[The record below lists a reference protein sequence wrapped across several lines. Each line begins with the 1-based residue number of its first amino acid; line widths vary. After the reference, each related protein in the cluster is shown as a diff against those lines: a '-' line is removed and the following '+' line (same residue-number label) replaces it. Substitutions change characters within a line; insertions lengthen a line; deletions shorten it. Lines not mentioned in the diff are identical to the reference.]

1 MSEATTPT
9 IGGTETE
16 EFSTSQESIPVP
28 YIAGTR
34 KVGVNWLTN
43 TYNQRTVEVEADTGK
58 KGGSGKK
65 GGGADTG
72 VYDYYGSIAAAVC
85 MGSVDVLVSISFDG
99 EQVWKGDVERSDSDD
114 PFEDTIAG
122 YGDFHFYWG
131 TETQTLKDDVII
143 PGEGGLP
150 DTVVKGSILKASNND
165 KGEDHP
171 DYRGVALIEFRDILF
186 GREKVTAP
194 NIEIVVSR
202 QAVEPFASASAR
214 ILDDGQNNPLCAVA
228 ELLTN
233 TRYGLGMS
241 PSLFNSTSFQD
252 TATAILL
259 NKDLMYCSPFLDK
272 QEPLRAVLNDMTEVS
287 DSFLVWGAEDSL
299 IHASYWN
306 HGVPLTEEEITALPL
321 ITLDDLTESPDMEA
335 ESWSGIP
342 TGFVVT
348 FSDREKLYKRS
359 SDKYEDLSL
368 VELTGEPS
376 RRTLSRLWITRREQ
390 VVAHAAEWSK
400 TLSRPSLGGELAVR
414 RAKASTMNV
423 GDLFRLDV
431 DIEPGGPDPL
441 TGDGVSVVQVCRL
454 LEKTSNQVGA
464 KGLTFKAE
472 TNLVPLTYTP
482 DIVTPVPDTTTF
494 PKPEAFVYVRPMELP
509 PSLSETEYGVAI
521 LAQRADNMTV
531 GYGVLFDTDNSA
543 GDFPALGNQR
553 TFAVRA
559 SLQNAFTDTDTI
571 PRINTSISNQFD
583 LDNFDHT
590 PGDVSADA
598 DQYLLIVAEIEGTQI
613 KNDINGFAITEV
625 MAVRAIT
632 LVSPD
637 QYDVSV
643 YRGRFSSGEHS
654 FSAGAEAWL
663 VRRSSLNIYSH
674 PEFPALA
681 STQDNAYFKTAP
693 FNVYRTR
700 DITDPSVSFKFPVN
714 RYYAPKIAL
723 DTLEPTPLAG
733 VPYIVK
739 GTITDQDGDLSFWSV
754 SYRPSSGSE
763 ETTVAGGPIENTD
776 EYAFEVPIT
785 FSGLDIGTEYAII
798 VRAKDS
804 TTFIDSYVEEVIL
817 KTVSVAESGTTQ
829 QPLNVTATGGEGAM
843 FGNVWL
849 SWEPPTAGSGVAYLD
864 YYEVRQGAVS
874 PLTDENA
881 EVIGNTGATFF
892 AAPVEDTDTYFFQVR
907 SRDTSGNYSAWTAEV
922 SGNGISD
929 ATPGPNSITTA
940 MIQNDAIIAEKIGVG
955 EIGHVA
961 ISDGAIRADEL
972 AANAV
977 IADKINAN
985 AVTAAKIAAGAVT
998 ADAVSTNTIITNKAN
1013 IQDAVITSA
1022 KIVELLADKIATG
1035 TLSAAEI
1042 TLLSRNAAIKSD
1054 NFDPSNGFKID
1065 GDGNAAFS
1073 NLEVRG
1079 DSILGSGTDG
1089 IIYGAFTGS
1098 GAGVYIDS
1106 PDELDLDV
1114 SGHNR
1119 IRFILKREGSAT
1131 NFSGSV
1137 WFKNTAG
1144 ATAWTADKSIAF
1156 TATGADEDYVYVD
1169 LDMSTHAAWGANTL
1183 DQLRIYPA
1191 DVEDTGDFSI
1201 GYVRIINESSS
1212 ILDSW
1217 EFTTTDEGWT
1227 GTGLNVQELEWRVG
1241 TQNVLQSANYVPGT
1255 AGWAIRGDGSAEFS
1269 NINIYGEVP
1278 NPEGFIGHVQLAS
1291 GSVYTYQTPVE
1302 VTLSCA
1308 YGCFIMYTTDGSIPT
1323 GTHGTLAN
1331 SGDTAEVGI
1340 GSCTFRAI
1348 AFESTTSKSSQVET
1362 WQIYTAPPMAC
1373 TWDDILCGVRVMT
1386 RPVPYIC
1393 MQAYDGWSGDE
1404 PTIYATGSAFYD
1416 HDIQQVGWFYDFS
1429 EMYEA
1434 SWAQQW
1440 DSLWYFFC
1448 TSQSVT
1454 AKVGY
1459 VYMPHLQSDLT
1470 YPYWSSITSVYE
1482 DLDTVEP
1489 NMPGYNATYRYDCV
1503 RSSGDSGG
1511 GPGAYLYPDAV
1522 SNWRDV

>member
-99 EQVWKGDVERSDSDD
+99 EQVWKGDVDRSGSDG

-131 TETQTLKDDVII
+131 TETQTLN
-143 PGEGGLP
+143 GN
-150 DTVVKGSILKASNND
+150 SILKASNND
-165 KGEDHP
+165 KGEGHP
-171 DYRGVALIEFRDILF
+171 DYRGVAFIEFRDILF

-194 NIEIVVSR
+194 NVEIVVSR

-241 PSLFNSTSFQD
+241 PSLFNPASFQN
-252 TATAILL
+252 TATAIHL

-272 QEPLRAVLNDMTEVS
+272 QEHLRAVLNDMTDVS

-306 HGVPLTEEEITALPL
+306 HGVPLTDEEITALPL
-321 ITLDDLTESPDMEA
+321 ITLEDLTESPDMEA

-368 VELTGEPS
+368 VALTGEPS

-390 VVAHAAEWSK
+390 AIAHASEWSK

-431 DIEPGGPDPL
+431 DIEPGG
-441 TGDGVSVVQVCRL
+441 VQAVQVCRL

-482 DIVTPVPDTTTF
+482 DIATPTPDTITF

-543 GDFPALGNQR
+543 GEFPAIGNQR

-559 SLQNAFTDTDTI
+559 SLQDAFTDSDTV

-583 LDNFDHT
+583 LDNFGHT
-590 PGDVSADA
+590 PGEVSAEA
-598 DQYLLIVAEIEGTQI
+598 NQYLLIAAEIEGSQI
-613 KNDINGFAITEV
+613 KNDTNGFAIMEV
-625 MAVRAIT
+625 MSVVALT

-637 QYDVSV
+637 QYDVTV
-643 YRGRFSSGEHS
+643 KRGRFSSGKHS

-681 STQDNAYFKTAP
+681 SNQDNAYFKTVP

-700 DITDPSVSFKFPVN
+700 DITDAPDPSVAFKFPVD
-714 RYYAPKIAL
+714 RYYAPKISL
-723 DTLEPTPLAG
+723 GTLEPTPLAG

-776 EYAFEVPIT
+776 EHPFEVPIT
-785 FSGLDIGTEYAII
+785 FSGLDIGIEYAII

-817 KTVSVAESGTTQ
+817 KTVSVADSGTTY

-849 SWEPPTAGSGVAYLD
+849 SWEPPTAGSGVTYLD
-864 YYEVRQGAVS
+864 YYEIRRAAAMGMEGA
-874 PLTDENA
+874 EI
-881 EVIGNTGATFF
+881 IGNTGATFF
-892 AAPVEDTDTYFFQVR
+892 AAPVEDTNTYFFQVR

-929 ATPGPNSITTA
+929 VDATPGPDSITTA
-940 MIQNDAIIAEKIGVG
+940 MIQNDAIIAEKIGDG
-955 EIGHVA
+955 EVGHVA
-961 ISDGAIRADEL
+961 IADGAIRADEL
-972 AANAV
+972 ATNAV
-977 IADKINAN
+977 VADKINAN
-985 AVTAAKIAAGAVT
+985 AVTAAKIATGAVT
-998 ADAVSTNTIITNKAN
+998 ADAVSSNTIITNTAN
-1013 IQDAVITSA
+1013 IQDAVISSA
-1022 KIVELLADKIATG
+1022 KIIELFADKIATG

-1054 NFDPSNGFKID
+1054 NFDASNGFKID
-1065 GDGNAAFS
+1065 GNGNAAFS

-1079 DSILGSGTDG
+1079 DSILGSGADG

-1106 PDELDLDV
+1106 PNDLDLDV
-1114 SGHNR
+1114 SGYNR
-1119 IRFILKREGSAT
+1119 IQFILKREGSAS
-1131 NFSGSV
+1131 NFSGK
-1137 WFKNTAG
+1137 FGFCNTSG
-1144 ATAWTADKSIAF
+1144 DTTWQYIAF
-1156 TATGADEDYVYVD
+1156 NALGADEDYVYVD
-1169 LDMSTHAAWGANTL
+1169 LDLSSTIWGDATL
-1183 DQLRIYPA
+1183 RQVRIYPA
-1191 DVEDTGDFSI
+1191 DVEADGTFSI
-1201 GYVRIINESSS
+1201 GYVRIVNEFSSV
-1212 ILDSW
+1212 LDSW

-1241 TQNVLQSANYVPGT
+1241 VFSVLQSANHVPGVS
-1255 AGWAIRGDGSAEFS
+1255 GWAIKSNGSAEFF
-1269 NINIYGEVP
+1269 NVNIYGEVP
-1278 NPEGFIGHVQLAS
+1278 DPEGFIGSTQLSS
-1291 GSVYTYQTPVE
+1291 GDTYEFMVPVE
-1302 VTLSCA
+1302 ITLSCA
-1308 YGCFIMYTTDGSIPT
+1308 YGCFMMYTTDGSIPT

-1331 SGDTAEVGI
+1331 SGDTVAVGI
-1340 GSCTFRAI
+1340 GSATVRVRSY
-1348 AFESTTSKSSQVET
+1348 ESATSKTSQVMT
-1362 WQIYTAPPMAC
+1362 WQLYTAPPMIC
-1373 TWDDILCGVRVMT
+1373 RWDTIKCGIRTMSK
-1386 RPVPYIC
+1386 PAPYMC
-1393 MQAYDGWSGDE
+1393 VQAYDSHSGDM
-1404 PTIYATGSAFYD
+1404 PTVYRTGTAFYD
-1416 HDIQQVGWFYDFS
+1416 YDIQQVGWKFDFS
-1429 EMYEA
+1429 ALWESPLVQA
-1434 SWAQQW
+1434 W
-1440 DSLWYFFC
+1440 DDLWYFFC
-1448 TSQSVT
+1448 TSQSISS
-1454 AKVGY
+1454 KVGY
-1459 VYMPHLQSDLT
+1459 VYQPRVYPSSASSANFTADTYVHEQLLAQS
-1470 YPYWSSITSVYE
+1470 YGHPYAPYA
-1482 DLDTVEP
+1482 D
-1489 NMPGYNATYRYDCV
+1489 YRYTCD
-1503 RSSGDSGG
+1503 RD
-1511 GPGAYLYPDAV
+1511 AYDYPNTV
-1522 SNWRDV
+1522 SNWRDN